1 MANKGET
8 KCLKIFNV
16 GHVHKVDKSKRF
28 VLRPK
33 TGKHNLKTTVSI
45 GYILRDILH
54 LADNKKEINYI
65 LKNREVVVDKKTI
78 LSKNYSVGFYDI
90 IEIPKIDKYY
100 KVTFK
105 KNGEISLIEMNKD
118 DTGYKL
124 CKIISKKIVKKGE
137 IQLKTNDG
145 RTILTTNNAYK
156 TKATIKYNLEDNTIK
171 EYIPLEPKKEVF
183 VVGGRHIGTKATILE
198 IKESTMNKPSLIKLK
213 TNDDEEIETTE
224 KNVFVIN

>member
-16 GHVHKVDKSKRF
+16 GRVHKINKSKIF
-28 VLRPK
+28 VLRPSP
-33 TGKHNLKTTVSI
+33 GKHNLKTTVSI
-45 GYILRDILH
+45 GYVIRDLLH

-65 LKNREVVVDKKTI
+65 IQNREIIVDKKI
-78 LSKNYSVGFYDI
+78 VKSKNMPVGFYDI
-90 IEIPKIDKYY
+90 IEIPKLKKYY

-105 KNGEISLIEMNKD
+105 ENGEISLIEIKEEE
-118 DTGYKL
+118 TKYKL
-124 CKIISKKIVKKGE
+124 CKIISKKLVKKGE

-156 TKATIKYNLEDNTIK
+156 TKATIKYDFEDNTIK
-171 EYIPLEPKKEVF
+171 EYIPLELKKEAF
-183 VVGGRHIGTKATILE
+183 IVGGRHIGKKATIIE
-198 IKESTMNKPSLIKLK
+198 IKESRMNKPSLIRLK
-213 TNDDEEIETTE
+213 TENEEIETTE